1 MSLELHGSRYGSHL
15 MCLIMNAPS
24 PKDIGKETWKHSGSS
39 DLKSK
44 TKKIS
49 SSQYKFDGGPLADG
63 NGRDGLT
70 PNCPHNIDYSVL
82 YWLAVSKTSST
93 FIPEQ

>member
-1 MSLELHGSRYGSHL
+1 MKCSSTFLYDIFFSYLNEVSLDLVYMSLELHGSRYGSHL

-44 TKKIS
+44 TKKSLLVNINLME
-49 SSQYKFDGGPLADG
+49 GP
-63 NGRDGLT
+63 
-70 PNCPHNIDYSVL
+70 
-82 YWLAVSKTSST
+82 
-93 FIPEQ
+93 